1 MPRGASTVKAT
12 VVPIADRR
20 PVQDMHDPETSR
32 SIRSAGAVPFTVQN
46 ALLATLPEAEFALL
60 RPHLKAVPLKR
71 NDILQEALRY
81 PDAAYFIE
89 SGVVSRMVRTARDG
103 QVEVAVVGKFGFVGV
118 SLVLG
123 TMQTIQ
129 RSVVRVPGSALRI
142 EATAFRDILQQSPA
156 TREHLLRYVQVLIAL
171 NAQIALCNAR
181 HEISERAARWI
192 LLAQDR
198 IGSDR
203 VPVTH
208 GMIASALGVR
218 RPGVSKALS
227 NFEAQGIIEGSR
239 GAIRIRDMAGL
250 RRQACECETI
260 LKDRFRIFRDMPQHD
275 HRVM

>member
-1 MPRGASTVKAT
+1 MEAT
-12 VVPIADRR
+12 VVPIAARR
-20 PVQDMHDPETSR
+20 PVQGMVDPVISR
-32 SIRSAGAVPFTVQN
+32 PVGGASDGPFTVQN
-46 ALLATLPEAEFALL
+46 AVLATLPEAEFALL

-71 NDILQEALRY
+71 NEVLQDALRY

-103 QVEVAVVGKFGFVGV
+103 PVEVAVVGKFGFVGV

-129 RSVVRVPGSALRI
+129 RSVVRVPGTALRI
-142 EATAFRDILQQSPA
+142 QATALRDILQQSPA
-156 TREHLLRYVQVLIAL
+156 TREHLLKYVQLLIAL
-171 NAQIALCNAR
+171 NAQFALCSAR
-181 HEISERAARWI
+181 HEISERVARWI

-198 IGSDR
+198 IGNDR

-227 NFEAQGIIEGSR
+227 EFEAQGIIEGSR
-239 GAIRIRDMAGL
+239 GAIRIRDMDGL
-250 RRQACECETI
+250 RQEACECERI
-260 LKDRFRIFRDMPQHD
+260 LRDRFRVYRDMPHHH